1 MNFFNY
7 KNGQKNM
14 RHQISK
20 TMTFITSLLRKMKSS
35 TLTATLIIA
44 SSLAFSSNAFAVLT
58 ATVTASGDSVR
69 LTGPWWDWNPEGGP
83 VAVDNGDGTWTVT
96 FDPAP
101 TDSMEYLWV
110 VDGVNED
117 LTATDLSCAPLNGTG
132 DNGAYANRLWVLD
145 SGDIS
150 DIFESCEGSVA
161 QSYDV
166 TFTVEAPAG
175 TSSVRMAA
183 AWWENWDPE
192 QGAVAVNTAG
202 NTWSVS
208 LPGLTEGFEYLWVV
222 DGVTED
228 LKDNVAA
235 SDCDRTGLALGYAED
250 GVTLSWANRQWQ
262 AGGPLSVSD
271 THDDFTCL
279 GFNATF
285 SVDMTGIDL
294 AGDVPTLQGNWM
306 NWCGLCGNEM
316 SDDDGDNIWTITMS
330 MFPGDYEYKFAI
342 GVWAAQE
349 TVPDS
354 CGTGGEFSN
363 RQISIVDGDVTT
375 ETTEYGSC
383 PGAGEL
389 DTDGDG
395 TPDSTDTDDDNDGVE
410 DAPDIAPLNADF
422 AANDVIAFAEAFGN
436 TVIETG
442 PTYSF
447 PTSALSW
454 GGFANLGDA
463 IYPLTVGE
471 NMQISFT
478 ASVPSGGDADVRF
491 RFEKNSHPDVDPSY
505 DTAAVQVSGSAS
517 ATYTIDLVSQ
527 GANEFRSFIMYL
539 DTRDVEVAISNVELV
554 SAAPADT
561 QNVSLAGEP
570 KGMIGGQLSITVDY
584 ASSTGSDVT
593 GLGLNVHYDSSVLT
607 PASVS
612 DVLQT
617 SIFIAPEVANVSPD
631 SANEDNNASTD
642 MLMNMAW
649 ASFTGANWP
658 GNGSANLLTI
668 TFDVVDNDALDST
681 VIGFSDSSTA
691 AGYELSAPAV
701 TVELGSG
708 SWDFDGSGSADALT
722 DGLLLLRYAFGL
734 RGSMLTADA
743 TDPSST
749 LTDSEV
755 QALIETAYSSFGD
768 IDASG
773 STDALTDG
781 LLLLRYLFGLR
792 GSMLVADATD
802 PSAARANGDDVVAYI
817 NSYMP

>member
-1 MNFFNY
+1 
-7 KNGQKNM
+7 M

-44 SSLAFSSNAFAVLT
+44 SSLAVSSNAFAALT

-69 LTGPWWDWNPEGGP
+69 LSGPWWNWDPEGGP
-83 VAVDNGDGTWTVT
+83 VAADNGDGTWTVT

-101 TDSMEYLWV
+101 TDNMEYLWV
-110 VDGVNED
+110 VDGAYED
-117 LTATDLSCAPLNGTG
+117 LTGTDLSCAPLNGTG
-132 DNGAYANRLWVLD
+132 ETGAYANRLWVVD

-150 DIFESCEGSVA
+150 DIFGSCEGSVA

-183 AWWENWDPE
+183 AWWETWDPE
-192 QGAVAVNTAG
+192 QGPVAVNTAG

-235 SDCDRTGLALGYAED
+235 SDCENTGLAIGYAED

-262 AGGPLSVSD
+262 VGGPLSVSD

-279 GFNATF
+279 GYEVTF
-285 SVDMTGIDL
+285 SVDMTGVDL
-294 AGDVPTLQGNWM
+294 NPDGNGPYVPTLQSNWQG
-306 NWCGLCGNEM
+306 WCGICGNEM
-316 SDDDGDNIWTITMS
+316 SDDDGDDVWTITMNLQAG
-330 MFPGDYEYKFAI
+330 GDYQYKFAI
-342 GVWAAQE
+342 GEWVAQE
-349 TVPDS
+349 TVPDT
-354 CGTGGEFSN
+354 CGTGGEYSN
-363 RQISIVDGDVTT
+363 REVDVVSDNVIT
-375 ETTEYGSC
+375 ETTAYGSC

-410 DAPDIAPLNADF
+410 DASDIAPLNSDF

-436 TVIETG
+436 TVIEAG

-447 PTSALSW
+447 PTGAQSW

-463 IYPLTVGE
+463 IYPLTIGAD
-471 NMQISFT
+471 MQISFT

-491 RFEKNSHPDVDPSY
+491 RFEKNPHPDVDPSY
-505 DTAAVQVSGSAS
+505 DTAAVTVSGSAS
-517 ATYTIDLVSQ
+517 ATYTIDLVAQ

-584 ASSTGSDVT
+584 ASSTGDDVT

-607 PASVS
+607 PVSVS

-617 SIFIAPEVANVSPD
+617 NIFIAPNIEALNSD
-631 SANEDNNASTD
+631 SANDDGVAATD
-642 MLMNMAW
+642 EYINMSW
-649 ASFTGANWP
+649 ASFTTASWP

-681 VIGFSDSSTA
+681 VIGFSETSTA

-708 SWDFDGSGSADALT
+708 SWDFDGSTSADALT

-749 LTDSEV
+749 LTDAEI
-755 QALIETAYSSFGD
+755 QALIETAHGSFAD

-792 GSMLVADATD
+792 GGMLVADATD
-802 PSAARANGDDVVAYI
+802 PSAARSEGGAVGDYI

>member
-1 MNFFNY
+1 
-7 KNGQKNM
+7 
-14 RHQISK
+14 
-20 TMTFITSLLRKMKSS
+20 MKSS
-35 TLTATLIIA
+35 TLTAALIIA
-44 SSLAFSSNAFAVLT
+44 SSFAVSSNAFAALT
-58 ATVTASGDSVR
+58 ATLTATGTTDADSVR
-69 LTGPWWDWNPEGGP
+69 IGGPWWDDWAPENGP
-83 VAVDNGDGTWTVT
+83 VAELVDGTWTVT

-101 TDSMEYLWV
+101 TANMEYKWIIN
-110 VDGVNED
+110 GEYED
-117 LTATDLSCAPLNGTG
+117 LLGTDLSCAPINDGST
-132 DNGAYANRLWVLD
+132 YANRLWVVD
-145 SGDIS
+145 SGNID
-150 DIFESCEGSVA
+150 DTFESCAGYVA
-161 QSYDV
+161 QTYDV

-175 TSSVRMAA
+175 TTSVRMAG
-183 AWWENWDPE
+183 AWWESWDPE
-192 QGAVAVNTAG
+192 QGPVAENTSG

-228 LKDNVAA
+228 LKDNVSA
-235 SDCDRTGLALGYAED
+235 STCENTGLAIGYAED

-262 AGGPLSVSD
+262 VGGPLSVSD

-285 SVDMTGIDL
+285 SVDMTGVDL
-294 AGDVPTLQGNWM
+294 GGDVPTLQGNWM
-306 NWCGLCGNEM
+306 GWCGICGNEM
-316 SDDDGDNIWTITMS
+316 SDEDGDNIWTITMN

-342 GVWAAQE
+342 GEWAAQE

-354 CGTGGEFSN
+354 CGTGGQYSN
-363 RQISIVDGDVTT
+363 RQISIVDGDVTA

-395 TPDSTDTDDDNDGVE
+395 TPDVTDTDDDNDGVE
-410 DAPDIAPLNADF
+410 DASDVAPLNADF
-422 AANDVIAFAEAFGN
+422 AANDVIAFAEAFGS

-447 PTSALSW
+447 PTSAQSW

-478 ASVPSGGDADVRF
+478 GSVPSGGDADVRF
-491 RFEKNSHPDVDPSY
+491 RFEKNPHPDVDPSY
-505 DTAAVQVSGSAS
+505 NTDSVTVSGSAS

-527 GANEFRSFIMYL
+527 GPNEFRSFIMYL

-554 SAAPADT
+554 SAVPGDT
-561 QNVSLAGEP
+561 QNVSLVGEP

-584 ASSTGSDVT
+584 ASSTGNDVT

-607 PASVS
+607 PVSVS

-617 SIFIAPEVANVSPD
+617 NIFIAPNLNALNSDSENGDSVA
-631 SANEDNNASTD
+631 ATD
-642 MLMNMAW
+642 EYINMSW
-649 ASFTGANWP
+649 ASFTSASWP

-668 TFDVVDNDALDST
+668 TFDVVDNDTLEST

-749 LTDSEV
+749 LSDSEI
-755 QALIETAYSSFGD
+755 QALIETAHASFAD

-792 GSMLVADATD
+792 GGMLVADATD
-802 PSAARANGDDVVAYI
+802 PSATRAEGGAVGDYI